1 MATDKVVKVTNPS
14 VGTGDTLA
22 SYNVYSD
29 QDGLLGNLTAA
40 NAADPGLTVSL
51 TDGLLHAVTAKP
63 VGTSSGEFN
72 AASNIVEVRKKS
84 SLCILYCFCVV

>member
-1 MATDKVVKVTNPS
+1 MATSKVVKVTSAS

-40 NAADPGLTVSL
+40 LATKDYDGNTMDPTTPDIGIYE
-51 TDGLLHAVTAKP
+51 H
-63 VGTSSGEFN
+63 
-72 AASNIVEVRKKS
+72 
-84 SLCILYCFCVV
+84 